1 MSRIVFKETLS
12 PLSPSP
18 PKLPIAIKVKRAIIT
33 TTKRRGAAVTSPNDD
48 FAIQTLSLSRKFGD
62 LVAVDGIDLSIKKGE
77 LFALLGPNG
86 AGKTTTINMLCC
98 LLKPTS
104 GTARIMGYD
113 VLKQPYR
120 VKEIIGVSPQETV
133 ISERLN
139 SRENLELIGRTH
151 GIEAAELKT
160 RSQELLKTMGLE
172 ARAKDQVRKFSGG
185 MKRRLNIMM
194 ALVHDPQ
201 VVFLDEPTLGLDP
214 QARRA
219 IWEYIIRLKKE
230 KTILLTTHYMDE
242 ADFLADRIGIMDE
255 GKIAALGTVRELKN
269 SLLEKQTMVIQAQ
282 DLNPQ
287 AVAKIRAKYAEV
299 ETTGDTMV
307 ISDKQLSFQEIVDLL
322 HDSGVAIRSAYFKEP
337 TLEDVFL
344 QITGKE
350 LRE

>member
-1 MSRIVFKETLS
+1 M
-12 PLSPSP
+12 
-18 PKLPIAIKVKRAIIT
+18 
-33 TTKRRGAAVTSPNDD
+33 TSPNDD
-48 FAIQTLSLSRKFGD
+48 LAVQTLNLARKFGD
-62 LVAVDGIDLSIKKGE
+62 LVAVDGVDLNIKQGE

-98 LLKPTS
+98 LLKPTG
-104 GTARIMGYD
+104 GTARIMGHD
-113 VLKQPYR
+113 ILKQPYR
-120 VKEIIGVSPQETV
+120 VKDIIGVSPQETV
-133 ISERLN
+133 LSERLN
-139 SRENLELIGRTH
+139 SRENLELIGRIH
-151 GIEAAELKT
+151 GVGATELKT
-160 RSQELLKTMGLE
+160 RSQELLATMGLG

-185 MKRRLNIMM
+185 MKRRLNIIM
-194 ALVHDPQ
+194 ALIHDPQ

-255 GKIAALGTVRELKN
+255 GKIVALGTSHELKN
-269 SLLEKQTMVIQAQ
+269 NLLEKQTMVIQAQ
-282 DLNPQ
+282 DITE
-287 AVAKIRAKYAEV
+287 AAIEKVRTKYAEAEV
-299 ETTGDTMV
+299 TGDTLV
-307 ISDKQLSFQEIVDLL
+307 ISDKQLGFQEIVGLL
-322 HDSGVAIRSAYFKEP
+322 HQAGVAVRSAYMKEP